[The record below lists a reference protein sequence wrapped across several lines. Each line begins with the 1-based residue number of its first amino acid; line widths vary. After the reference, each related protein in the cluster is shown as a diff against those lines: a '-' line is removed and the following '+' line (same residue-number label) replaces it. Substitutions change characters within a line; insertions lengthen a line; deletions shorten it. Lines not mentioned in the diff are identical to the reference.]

1 MEKPGTCMVWRLGGL
16 GESAAASTVDHW
28 RVQLPTTNLPSI
40 QDRMIE
46 GHPPSEALPEMDPS
60 FSVPA
65 ATGTLLD
72 TSTGSAG
79 PHSLLMGPEPSV
91 SSKQNCIVKARK
103 KSHAPSPSFELESLL
118 PATHH
123 AGREDWTVVDGRWA
137 CHSSVHPPVCS
148 R

>member
-72 TSTGSAG
+72 TSTA
-79 PHSLLMGPEPSV
+79 PPD
-91 SSKQNCIVKARK
+91 CIVKARRC
-103 KSHAPSPSFELESLL
+103 HIAPSPSFELESLL